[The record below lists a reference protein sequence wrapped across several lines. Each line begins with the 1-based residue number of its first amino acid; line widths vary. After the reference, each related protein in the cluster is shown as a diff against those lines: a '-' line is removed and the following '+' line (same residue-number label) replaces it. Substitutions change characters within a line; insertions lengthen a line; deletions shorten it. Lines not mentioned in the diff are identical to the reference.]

1 MKGGKKVI
9 GWFIAV
15 GFFGLVLCY
24 VMSALM
30 NMSSRDMENEN
41 LMDYCIRLE
50 DELEEKKKIIN
61 SLSK

>member
-1 MKGGKKVI
+1 MQGGKKVI
-9 GWFIAV
+9 GWFIAG
-15 GFFGLVLCY
+15 GFFGLVLGY